1 MGFIGRNGAG
11 KSTTLKALLG
21 LVHPDAGE
29 VTVLGKSFREE
40 EQYIKERIGVV
51 LGGIDFYPKKK
62 VRLLS
67 DVTRRFYGN
76 WQEEKYRHYLDLF
89 GIDQEK
95 RVDQLSTGMRV
106 KYMIALALSHDARLL
121 ILDEPTSGLDPVSRS
136 ELTELLR
143 RIAAD
148 GQRSVLFSTHITS
161 DLEKCASHITFIK
174 DGTIQHT
181 GTLADF
187 RQHYDYLRQTGQELT
202 LEDII
207 VSVER
212 RPLDENAG
220 TVQRFTNAIARA
232 QRWVAEH
239 TDREVAEAICGQ
251 FPDTDLA
258 VLERVCARHREI
270 DAWNLTPVMEQAA
283 LERLE
288 TVMTTAGQLKQEE
301 WVDFDRLVDNSFAQ
315 KAS

>member
-1 MGFIGRNGAG
+1 MNALAVKGLCKRYPAFSLENVSFSVPEGAVMGFIGRNGAG
-11 KSTTLKALLG
+11 KSTTLKSILG

-76 WQEEKYRHYLDLF
+76 WQEEKYRHYLNLF

-121 ILDEPTSGLDPVSRS
+121 ILDEPTSGLDPVSRD

-174 DGTIQHT
+174 DGAIQHT

-187 RQHYDYLRQTGQELT
+187 RQHYDYLRQPGQELT

-212 RPLDENAG
+212 RPLDENA
-220 TVQRFTNAIARA
+220 I
-232 QRWVAEH
+232 
-239 TDREVAEAICGQ
+239 I
-251 FPDTDLA
+251 
-258 VLERVCARHREI
+258 
-270 DAWNLTPVMEQAA
+270 
-283 LERLE
+283 
-288 TVMTTAGQLKQEE
+288 
-301 WVDFDRLVDNSFAQ
+301 
-315 KAS
+315 

>member
-1 MGFIGRNGAG
+1 MNALEVRGLRKTYPAFTLKDVSFDVPQGAVVGFIGRNGAG
-11 KSTTLKALLG
+11 KSTTLKSILG
-21 LVHPDAGE
+21 LVHPDGGDVRFFGQDVRQHE
-29 VTVLGKSFREE
+29 REFK
-40 EQYIKERIGVV
+40 EQIGVV
-51 LGGIDFYPKKK
+51 LGGIDFYPRKK

-76 WQEEKYRHYLDLF
+76 WQEEKYRHYLNLF

-121 ILDEPTSGLDPVSRS
+121 ILDEPTSGLDPVSRD

-148 GQRSVLFSTHITS
+148 GHRSVLFSTHITS

-174 DGTIQHT
+174 GGTIQHT

-187 RQHYDYLRQTGQELT
+187 RHHYDYLRQPGQELT

-212 RPLDENAG
+212 RPLDENAI
-220 TVQRFTNAIARA
+220 V
-232 QRWVAEH
+232 
-239 TDREVAEAICGQ
+239 
-251 FPDTDLA
+251 
-258 VLERVCARHREI
+258 
-270 DAWNLTPVMEQAA
+270 
-283 LERLE
+283 
-288 TVMTTAGQLKQEE
+288 
-301 WVDFDRLVDNSFAQ
+301 
-315 KAS
+315 